1 MLHFLSFLFTEIK
14 HSLESVEGGN
24 WLNVLSSVAQ
34 LCSDHFT
41 GSDSGPAWADFFS
54 TLDCFAK
61 FWEWKQSHKTQKSCN
76 WIGFFPMNYIRTLPR
91 VSFHLCLYS
100 LIRGGKKIICRGG
113 QFHYLLFTDVEV
125 KAQKDE
131 VHLFQVIQQ
140 SKWQTENRT
149 KSFSAHSVASRCLPV
164 LMKTSEM

>member
-1 MLHFLSFLFTEIK
+1 MFCPVLLNCAQITSQARTLGQPGLISFPLWTVLRSFENENNPIK
-14 HSLESVEGGN
+14 LRSLVIE
-24 WLNVLSSVAQ
+24 LA
-34 LCSDHFT
+34 
-41 GSDSGPAWADFFS
+41 
-54 TLDCFAK
+54 
-61 FWEWKQSHKTQKSCN
+61 
-76 WIGFFPMNYIRTLPR
+76 FFPMYYIRTLPR
-91 VSFHLCLYS
+91 VSFHLCFYS

-113 QFHYLLFTDVEV
+113 QSHYLLFTDVEV